1 MRGEEH
7 INNTP
12 RQINLYRAF
21 GWTPPQFGH
30 LPLILA
36 PDGSK
41 LSKRH
46 GAVSVLQY
54 DEDGFLPEALFNYLA
69 RLGWSH
75 GDDEK
80 FAREQLVQWFDL
92 QHVNRAPAQYNLDK
106 LMWLNGEYIK
116 EADNDRLVSLV
127 AARIEARGGDLLGGP
142 ALHSVVALFKDR
154 SRTLNELAD
163 SALLF
168 YSEPGVKVELL
179 TEHLNDS
186 GRQAVQAFRD
196 RASELPWE
204 RTALHGAIKQIVSEY
219 KLKMPQVAGPLR
231 VAVTGHTQTPS
242 IDAVLELIGRDKVL
256 ERIDRALAISAAQA
270 R

>member
-1 MRGEEH
+1 MTPTCASRTCCAVKSTSTTHRGRS
-7 INNTP
+7 ICIA
-12 RQINLYRAF
+12 RSVGRL
-21 GWTPPQFGH
+21 PQFGH

-54 DEDGFLPEALFNYLA
+54 DDDGFLPEALFNYLA

-80 FAREQLVQWFDL
+80 FTREQLVEWFDL

-116 EADNDRLVSLV
+116 EADNDRL
-127 AARIEARGGDLLGGP
+127 ARLGCCTNRSTRWTSWPAVRRCTASSRCLRIAR
-142 ALHSVVALFKDR
+142 
-154 SRTLNELAD
+154 
-163 SALLF
+163 
-168 YSEPGVKVELL
+168 
-179 TEHLNDS
+179 
-186 GRQAVQAFRD
+186 
-196 RASELPWE
+196 
-204 RTALHGAIKQIVSEY
+204 
-219 KLKMPQVAGPLR
+219 
-231 VAVTGHTQTPS
+231 
-242 IDAVLELIGRDKVL
+242 
-256 ERIDRALAISAAQA
+256 A